1 MLRTHNAQSL
11 NLNNKGQKVTVAGW
25 VDRRRDH
32 GGLIFIDLRD
42 RSGLLQI
49 VFNPETNK
57 EAHELAG
64 TLRSEFCI
72 QVTGVISPRPE
83 GTINEKLP
91 TGEIELLAESLKI
104 LNTSETPP
112 FYINEEV
119 DVDENLR
126 LKYRYLDMRRP
137 TLKNNL
143 IFRHKV
149 VHLMRTFLDSED
161 FLEVE
166 TPILTKS
173 TPEGAR
179 DYLVPSRLHEGTF
192 YALPQSPQ
200 QMKQLLMCGGLERY
214 YQVAKCF
221 RDEDTRADRQPEFTQ
236 LDIEMSFVEPEDV
249 MGMIERMLLKIMDTL
264 RPDAKYPRHFPR
276 IQYSEAMSKY
286 GSDKPDLRFKMY
298 ITDISDIV
306 KDSEFGVFKNTVA
319 NGGTVKGVVLPGC
332 AGYSRAEQQEL
343 VELTKTYGSKGMVPL
358 AYTSE
363 MASIEELTP
372 ETVKSVATKYL
383 SVDQLKEIAVRMG
396 ANPGDL
402 VCLIA
407 DREDKALEY
416 CGRFRQDMGLKL
428 GLADPNEFAF
438 AFVVD
443 FPLFKWDEEGNRWD
457 AVHHLFTAP
466 FEEDIPLITMENA
479 GKARS
484 QTYDIVLNGFEIGG
498 GGIRIHN
505 AELQEKV
512 LEVMGYPKDIAEDR
526 FGHLIEAFKYGAP
539 PHGGI
544 AMGIDRV
551 VMLLCGADSIREV
564 IAFPKNQSAQDLLFN
579 APSTVEKQQI
589 KDLHIKLIDD

>member
-11 NLNNKGQKVTVAGW
+11 NLSNKGQRVTVAGW

-57 EAHELAG
+57 EAHELAS

-72 QVTGVISPRPE
+72 QAEGVVSPRPE
-83 GTINEKLP
+83 GTVNEKLP
-91 TGEIELLAESLKI
+91 TGEIELLVDKLVI

-112 FYINEEV
+112 FYINEES

-149 VHLMRTFLDSED
+149 VHMMRTFLDRED

-179 DYLVPSRLHEGTF
+179 DYLVPSRLHPGTF

-200 QMKQLLMCGGLERY
+200 QMKQLLMVGGLERY

-249 MGMIERMLLKIMDTL
+249 MDMTERMLLEFMDTL
-264 RPDAKYPRHFPR
+264 RPDAKYPRKCPR
-276 IQYSEAMSKY
+276 INYFEAMSKY
-286 GSDKPDLRFKMY
+286 GSDKPDLRFGMEIK
-298 ITDISDIV
+298 DISDIV
-306 KDSEFGVFKNTVA
+306 AGCDFAVLRDTVA
-319 NGGTVKGVVLPGC
+319 NGGKVMGIVLPGC
-332 AGYSRAEQQEL
+332 AKYSRAEQQEL
-343 VELTKTYGSKGMVPL
+343 VELTKTYGSKGMLPL
-358 AYTSE
+358 AYTDE
-363 MASIEELTP
+363 APSIDELTV
-372 ETVKSVATKYL
+372 ESVKSVATKYL
-383 SVDQLKEIAVRMG
+383 TLDQLKAIAKRMEV
-396 ANPGDL
+396 NPGDL
-402 VCLIA
+402 VALIA
-407 DREDKALEY
+407 DKEDKTLDVL
-416 CGRFRQDMGLKL
+416 GRLRQEMGLRL
-428 GLADPNEFAF
+428 GLADPNEFCF
-438 AFVVD
+438 AFIVD
-443 FPLFKWDEEGNRWD
+443 FPLFKWDEEGKRWD

-466 FEEDIPLITMENA
+466 FDEDKGLITMEDA

-484 QTYDIVLNGFEIGG
+484 KSYDIVLNGFEIGG
-498 GGIRIHN
+498 GSIRIHE
-505 AELQEKV
+505 ADLQKQV
-512 LEVMGYPKDIAEDR
+512 LKVMGYPEDIAQDR
-526 FGHLIEAFKYGAP
+526 FGHLIEAFNYGAP

-564 IAFPKNQSAQDLLFN
+564 IAFPKNQSAQDMLFN
-579 APSTVEKQQI
+579 APDVVEKQQL
-589 KDLHIKLIDD
+589 KDLHIHLDN